1 MSLASTNSLAVR
13 VPGGEWLRAGF
24 PPVPREGSNPS
35 TFTTVNS
42 ALLMALTINR
52 A

>member
-1 MSLASTNSLAVR
+1 MNFARANSLAV
-13 VPGGEWLRAGF
+13 VVSGGERLRAGF

-35 TFTTVNS
+35 TSTTVNS
-42 ALLMALTINR
+42 APLMALTTNR